1 MLVRQG
7 ERRPFEGSMGYNGV
21 NNECNPGIFVRFLQD
36 SCMKKLAIPFPE
48 GLVTQFC
55 HRWKITELA
64 VFGSVLRDDFSSQS
78 DVDVLVTFQPGAEWS
93 LIDHVRMEEEL
104 ECILG
109 RPVDMLTKRAVEQ
122 SKNWIRREA
131 ILSSAEVVYAQ
142 G

>member
-1 MLVRQG
+1 
-7 ERRPFEGSMGYNGV
+7 MGYNGV
-21 NNECNPGIFVRFLQD
+21 NNECNPGIFVWFLQD
-36 SCMKKLAIPFPE
+36 CCMKKLAIPFPE
-48 GLVTQFC
+48 RLVTQFC
-55 HRWKITELA
+55 YRWKITELA